1 GASMLQGSFSI
12 SGSSGGLYDVVFMPG
27 GNNADLN
34 NGDSSRDR
42 IAALGTQNDPQNI
55 PSDKIYYRSN

>member
-1 GASMLQGSFSI
+1 M
-12 SGSSGGLYDVVFMPG
+12 VFMPG